1 MSLPQQEI
9 RSCDVLVLG
18 GGVAGLRAALAA
30 AESARVTIL
39 TKDAISESSTAYA
52 QGGVAAV
59 LGADDSFESHEA
71 DTLRVGQ
78 GLCSPKA
85 VEAVVREG
93 PERIHELMDWGGAF
107 DHEGADLSLARE
119 GGHSRR
125 RVVHAHGDATGFEVM
140 STLLARVRA
149 HPSITVIE
157 HAFATDLALSAGRCS
172 GACAITATGTQLEFA
187 AGSTILCT
195 GGLGQLYRETTNPAL
210 ATGDGIAM
218 AWRAGAELADLEF
231 VQFHPTSL
239 YIAGAARH
247 LITEAVRGEGARLMD
262 GAGERFV
269 QRFHP
274 DGDLA
279 PRDIVS
285 RAIVEHL
292 AETGES
298 CVWLDL
304 THLGARAH
312 ERFPGI
318 SRITG
323 MYGIDIAKDRI
334 PVHPA
339 AHYGVGGVVVDLDGR
354 SSVPGLFAAGEVAM
368 SGLHGA
374 NRLASNSLLE
384 GLVFGRRAGL
394 CAAAEREAAPHH
406 GEAATEGRLLPAAS
420 LHVAD
425 LRNSVQALMWRAA
438 GILRSGDRLRA
449 TLRTLERW
457 YEFMQRVELA
467 GTPAREARNL
477 VTVATLVV
485 RGALWR
491 AESRGTHFRTD
502 HPERDDLHF
511 LVHGVQRAGSE
522 LDARPI

>member
-1 MSLPQQEI
+1 MSHQEMATT
-9 RSCDVLVLG
+9 DVLVLG

-30 AESARVTIL
+30 AESASVLIL
-39 TKDAISESSTAYA
+39 TKDKINESSTAYA

-59 LGADDSFESHEA
+59 LGTDDSFESHET

-78 GLCSPKA
+78 GLCDPRA
-85 VEAVVREG
+85 VETVVREG
-93 PERIHELMDWGGAF
+93 PERIRELVEWGGEF
-107 DHEGADLSLARE
+107 DRDGEDLNLARE

-125 RVVHAHGDATGFEVM
+125 RVVHAHGDATGFELM
-140 STLLARVRA
+140 STLLAQVRA
-149 HPSITVIE
+149 HPAISVIE
-157 HAFATDLALSAGRCS
+157 HAFATDLLASSGHCRGAQALTSNGES
-172 GACAITATGTQLEFA
+172 VAIR

-218 AWRAGAELADLEF
+218 AWRAGVELADMEF

-239 YIAGAARH
+239 YVAGAARH
-247 LITEAVRGEGARLMD
+247 LITEAVRGEGARLID
-262 GAGERFV
+262 SSGERFV

-292 AETGES
+292 AATGEH

-323 MYGIDIAKDRI
+323 MYGIDIAKDHI

-339 AHYGVGGVVVDLDGR
+339 AHYGVGGVVVDLHGR
-354 SSVPGLFAAGEVAM
+354 SSLPGLYAAGEVAM

-384 GLVFGRRAGL
+384 GLVFGRRAGHA
-394 CAAAEREAAPHH
+394 AAAERQHAAAR
-406 GEAATEGRLLPAAS
+406 GAVAAEGSSLPGAS

-425 LRNSVQALMWRAA
+425 LKNSVQALMWRAG
-438 GILRSGDRLRA
+438 GILRSGEKLQTA
-449 TLRTLERW
+449 LRTLERW
-457 YEFMQRVELA
+457 YEFVQRVEMSSVA
-467 GTPAREARNL
+467 AREVRNL
-477 VTVATLVV
+477 VTVATLVM
-485 RGALWR
+485 RAALWR
-491 AESRGTHFRTD
+491 AESRGTHFRLD
-502 HPERDDLHF
+502 FPSRDDQKF
-511 LVHGVQRAGSE
+511 LVHGIQRHGTE
-522 LDARPI
+522 IHARTI